1 MTRAEYYA
9 LRHAA
14 RRASHRWFVALSD
27 KYATTYDRDRARE
40 AMYAAIGR
48 VPGGVWSPRI
58 YPVTLDGWLNRR
70 RRVMAVIAERERK
83 AHIADRLDAMS
94 RFFKVAA

>member
-1 MTRAEYYA
+1 MNRPTYTT

-14 RRASHRWFVALSD
+14 RSASRAWFAALSD

-40 AMYAAIGR
+40 RMYAAIAR
-48 VPGGVWSPRI
+48 VPGGVFTPYV

-70 RRVMAVIAERERK
+70 RRVASVIAERKRK
-83 AHIADRLDAMS
+83 LHIADRLDAMS
-94 RFFKVAA
+94 RFFGVAA